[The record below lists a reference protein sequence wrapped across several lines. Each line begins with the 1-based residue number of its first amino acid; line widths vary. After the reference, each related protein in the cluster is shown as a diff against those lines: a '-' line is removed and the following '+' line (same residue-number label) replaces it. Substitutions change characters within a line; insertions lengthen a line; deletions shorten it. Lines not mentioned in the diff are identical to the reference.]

1 MAGYLRAVSS
11 LCRASGSART
21 WAPAALT
28 VPSWP
33 EQPRRHCEC
42 RTGGRARVRR
52 GNVPGGGPWRATR
65 DTPAVGER
73 PRAGYKGPGDG
84 LTPSSRAPGAW
95 AAAGAGVGTQ
105 GIVAACGLGR
115 DCWVLS
121 GLGFSRYSE
130 GAFPEVPGPRV
141 GYHDCPV
148 PLEGTSDQEE
158 LERPAAALGRGGS
171 PGALGS
177 DKGEE
182 ERPPLPFSNPC
193 VLWSLL
199 SNRPTSAIFG
209 TFTRQLE
216 ECPSIFPAF
225 VSLPL
230 PHPSLHRT
238 LSLGLLLASCWANHE
253 LLHVSGPCL
262 AYKLWRPGTAPILSF
277 FCSQSFP

>member
-1 MAGYLRAVSS
+1 M
-11 LCRASGSART
+11 
-21 WAPAALT
+21 
-28 VPSWP
+28 
-33 EQPRRHCEC
+33 
-42 RTGGRARVRR
+42 
-52 GNVPGGGPWRATR
+52 
-65 DTPAVGER
+65 
-73 PRAGYKGPGDG
+73 
-84 LTPSSRAPGAW
+84 
-95 AAAGAGVGTQ
+95 AAG
-105 GIVAACGLGR
+105 GLGR

-121 GLGFSRYSE
+121 GLGFSRYSG

-141 GYHDCPV
+141 GYHDCLG
-148 PLEGTSDQEE
+148 PLEGTSDQEG

-171 PGALGS
+171 PRAPGS

-182 ERPPLPFSNPC
+182 ERPPLPLLSNPC

-230 PHPSLHRT
+230 PHPSLRRT
-238 LSLGLLLASCWANHE
+238 LSLGPLLAPCWANHE
-253 LLHVSGPCL
+253 LLHVSGSCL
-262 AYKLWRPGTAPILSF
+262 AYKLWRPGTARILSF

>member
-1 MAGYLRAVSS
+1 MQRCDVATSR
-11 LCRASGSART
+11 
-21 WAPAALT
+21 
-28 VPSWP
+28 
-33 EQPRRHCEC
+33 E
-42 RTGGRARVRR
+42 
-52 GNVPGGGPWRATR
+52 GGPWSATR
-65 DTPAVGER
+65 DTPAVGEQR
-73 PRAGYKGPGDG
+73 RAGYKGPGGG
-84 LTPSSRAPGAW
+84 LTPSSRAPRAW

-105 GIVAACGLGR
+105 GIVAAGGLGR

-121 GLGFSRYSE
+121 GLGFSRYSG

-141 GYHDCPV
+141 GYHDCPG
-148 PLEGTSDQEE
+148 PLEGTSDQEG

-171 PGALGS
+171 PRAPGS

-182 ERPPLPFSNPC
+182 ERPPLPLLSNPC

-230 PHPSLHRT
+230 PHPSLRRT
-238 LSLGLLLASCWANHE
+238 LQ
-253 LLHVSGPCL
+253 SGPSPGPLLGQPRAAACEWVLPNIQAVETWYCTHIVIFLQSVVPMRSLRCL
-262 AYKLWRPGTAPILSF
+262 QLTS
-277 FCSQSFP
+277 

>member
-1 MAGYLRAVSS
+1 MSVA
-11 LCRASGSART
+11 
-21 WAPAALT
+21 
-28 VPSWP
+28 
-33 EQPRRHCEC
+33 
-42 RTGGRARVRR
+42 
-52 GNVPGGGPWRATR
+52 PGGGLACDVATSQEGPWRATR

-73 PRAGYKGPGDG
+73 PRAGYKGPEDG

-121 GLGFSRYSE
+121 GLGFSRYSG

-148 PLEGTSDQEE
+148 PLEGTSDQEG

-182 ERPPLPFSNPC
+182 ERPPL
-193 VLWSLL
+193 LQSL
-199 SNRPTSAIFG
+199 
-209 TFTRQLE
+209 
-216 ECPSIFPAF
+216 
-225 VSLPL
+225 
-230 PHPSLHRT
+230 RT
-238 LSLGLLLASCWANHE
+238 LVPPLQQA
-253 LLHVSGPCL
+253 HVSYFWNLYSTAGGMPFHFSRFCFAATPPPFAAQDAQSGPSSGPLLGQPRAAACEWVLPGIQAVETWHCTHIVIFLQSVVPMRFLRCL
-262 AYKLWRPGTAPILSF
+262 QLTS
-277 FCSQSFP
+277 